1 MDKNE
6 VMDKVADAINQ
17 IQETSGRTVA
27 EISPNTRPFTDVAGF
42 DSLNGIEA
50 TVILSDSL
58 GVNLPDSVFTP
69 KEGNQNLSVSE
80 IADSLCNT
88 IDMEASDR

>member
-6 VMDKVADAINQ
+6 VMDKVADSIRQ
-17 IQETSGRTVA
+17 VQETSGRTVA
-27 EISPNTRPFTDVAGF
+27 EVSPNTCPFIDIDGF

-50 TVILSDSL
+50 TLILSDSL
-58 GVNLPDSVFTP
+58 GVKLPDSVFLP
-69 KEGNQNLSVSE
+69 KEGHQSLSVSE